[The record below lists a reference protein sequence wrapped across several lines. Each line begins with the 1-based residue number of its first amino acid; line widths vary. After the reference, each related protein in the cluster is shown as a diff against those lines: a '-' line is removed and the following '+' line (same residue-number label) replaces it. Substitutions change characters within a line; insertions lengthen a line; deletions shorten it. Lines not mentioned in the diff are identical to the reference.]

1 MRHLVWIAPVLLP
14 LALLIG
20 LAWRPLRKVVLWLT
34 PWAAVPALGVALV
47 AEPGFVDL
55 PWLVLGTRVGLD
67 PAGRLLLGASA
78 AVWLAAG
85 LAVDTRRADSVRFVA
100 FYLATMSGSLG
111 LTVALDATSFQLS
124 YALMSFAAYGLVAH
138 DRTGPALRAAR
149 LYLGAVVVGEVMIFA
164 GAVLLYP
171 VVRSTVFG
179 DLTAAYF
186 QAPAGGTAFLLLLG
200 GFAIKSA
207 VLPLHGWLPPSYVAA
222 PSAGT
227 AVLGGAMINAGFL
240 GWLRFLPLEE
250 ASGPAV
256 GLTLVGIGVVG
267 ALYGTAIGLLQ
278 RDPKAVLAYSSV
290 SQMGMLTIGLGTA
303 VLVPQAWPLVG
314 PALLLYAVHHGLS
327 KGALFLGLPVLS
339 AEGPARIRWAAA
351 AGFLLPAL
359 ALAGAPG
366 TTGALAKDALKR
378 ATHVLPDAWSGL
390 VGFVLPVAAVGT
402 TLLMGRA
409 LLLAW
414 PRPGSAAAAMPVR
427 WWSGLALAGVL
438 AAGPWWLL
446 RSIGWAAP
454 PAGPGSILAAAWPV
468 VLGGVVAGVVV
479 RTRRREVPA
488 RRPIVPPG
496 DLWVGIE
503 RFLARLIGRDD
514 RADATPTP
522 VP

>member
-20 LAWRPLRKVVLWLT
+20 LAWRPLRTLVLWLT
-34 PWAAVPALGVALV
+34 PWAAVPALAVALA
-47 AEPGFVDL
+47 AEPGFIDL
-55 PWLVLGTRVGLD
+55 PWLVLGARVGLD

-85 LAVDTRRADSVRFVA
+85 LAVDTRRADSVRFMA

-111 LTVALDATSFQLS
+111 LAVALDATSFQLS
-124 YALMSFAAYGLVAH
+124 YALMGFAAYGLVAH

-149 LYLGAVVVGEVMIFA
+149 FYLGAVVVGEVMIFA

-171 VVRSTVFG
+171 VARSTVFG
-179 DLTAAYF
+179 DLIAAYF
-186 QAPAGGTAFLLLLG
+186 HAPAGGTAFLLLLG

-207 VLPLHGWLPPSYVAA
+207 VLPLHGWLPPGYVAA

-240 GWLRFLPLEE
+240 GWLRFLPLGE

-303 VLVPQAWPLVG
+303 ILVPQAWPLVG

-339 AEGPARIRWAAA
+339 AGGPGRIRWAAA

-378 ATHVLPDAWSGL
+378 ATHVLPEAWSGL
-390 VGFVLPVAAVGT
+390 VGFILPVAAVGT

-409 LLLAW
+409 LVLAW
-414 PRPGSAAAAMPVR
+414 PRPGLAAAAVPVR

-438 AAGPWWLL
+438 AAGPWWLPW
-446 RSIGWAAP
+446 SVGWAAP
-454 PAGPGSILAAAWPV
+454 LPGVSSIVAAAWPV
-468 VLGGVVAGVVV
+468 ILGGLVAWAGV
-479 RTRRREVPA
+479 RSRHRGAPGQ
-488 RRPIVPPG
+488 RPVVPPG

-503 RFLARLIGRDD
+503 RALKRLIGRNGQAEAAPT
-514 RADATPTP
+514 RAP
-522 VP
+522 